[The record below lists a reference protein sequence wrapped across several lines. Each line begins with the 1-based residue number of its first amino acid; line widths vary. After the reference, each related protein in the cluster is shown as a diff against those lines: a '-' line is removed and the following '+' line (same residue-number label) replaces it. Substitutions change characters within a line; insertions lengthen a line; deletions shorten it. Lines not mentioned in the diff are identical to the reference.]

1 MMIKLSLPKKN
12 TLRSFFNTWYLVMW
26 IHFLTFFWYVI
37 ELANEGKSEKKTW
50 KIISAFDHLSQVITD
65 KLRRKIMRKLVGKLN
80 IISKYSTSFGHTSRA
95 WIDVI
100 FNFYLGLCNRG
111 RGGEI
116 QGDSGRWKCSTH
128 YCQKRLALRR
138 KK

>member
-1 MMIKLSLPKKN
+1 MIIKLSLPKKN
-12 TLRSFFNTWYLVMW
+12 TLPSFFNTWYLVMW

-138 KK
+138 KR